1 MSRRPRSLIPV
12 ALVLGGLAT
21 FWTALLVAAHV
32 NAGYSERRDYISS
45 LAARGADHP
54 WLGMLAIAAL
64 GSAGVGVALLV
75 RPVTRWGAAAF
86 LVAGLAYVVAGF
98 ARIDCPGGAAR
109 CGLGGRFDI
118 HGGQTITHW
127 TAAVVANVLVLAGLV
142 LVGERLARRGRR
154 FAAGGTFVAAG
165 VTLVALVAT
174 GGQTPGQVQ
183 RAWILV
189 MTVWLVAAATSG
201 LEASSRAGG

>member
-1 MSRRPRSLIPV
+1 MSRRPRSRTAV

-21 FWTALLVAAHV
+21 FWTALFVAAHV
-32 NAGYSERRDYISS
+32 NPGYSERRDYISS
-45 LAARGADHP
+45 LAAHGAEHA

-64 GSAGVGVALLV
+64 GIAGIGVALLV
-75 RPVTRWGAAAF
+75 RPLTRWGAAAF
-86 LVAGLAYVVAGF
+86 LVAGLAYVVAGV
-98 ARIDCPGGAAR
+98 ARIDCPDGAAR

-118 HGGQTITHW
+118 HGGPTITHW

-142 LVGERLARRGRR
+142 LVGERLARGGRR
-154 FAAGGTFVAAG
+154 LAASGTFVAAG

-183 RAWILV
+183 RGWILV
-189 MTVWLVAAATSG
+189 MTAWLAAATWA